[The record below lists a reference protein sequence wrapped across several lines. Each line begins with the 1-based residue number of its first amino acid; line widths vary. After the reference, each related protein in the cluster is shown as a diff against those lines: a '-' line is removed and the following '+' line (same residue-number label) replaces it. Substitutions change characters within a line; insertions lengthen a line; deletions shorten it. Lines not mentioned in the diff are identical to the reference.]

1 MRIDDRSSVAGTA
14 TGRATEVEQAR
25 AVHAG
30 RLRSRSQPGSDS
42 VELSGTSLAVGSFAL
57 ARESKIQQLSKAVQG
72 GTYSVDS
79 ASISRA
85 LVGETLASGYD
96 S

>member
-1 MRIDDRSSVAGTA
+1 MRIDDRGSVSTTG
-14 TGRATEVEQAR
+14 TGRSAEVEQAR

-30 RLRSRSQPGSDS
+30 RLRSRSQSGGDS

-57 ARESKIQQLSKAVQG
+57 ARESKLQQLSKAVQG

-85 LVGETLASGYD
+85 LIGETLATGYD